1 MDSTTLIHKVL
12 SGHASELEKADL
24 NRWIESDP
32 ANKEEFED
40 IKFLMDNAEH
50 SENNV
55 DQNDSFYDGLRK
67 IKSTIELLKARN
79 KKIKLYKV
87 LSLIL
92 VGVILS
98 FIVATYLFDW
108 NPYQKK
114 QIDNSAGGESY
125 NVGSRILTDPLKFD
139 NVLLGEL
146 FRSLETNYDLV
157 ILVKSKELLS
167 CRFTGSFSKGV
178 TIDHIMHSLSKAIDF
193 ECTAIQEG
201 KYEIQGR
208 GC

>member
-1 MDSTTLIHKVL
+1 MNSITLIHKVL
-12 SGHASELEKADL
+12 SGHASELEKADF
-24 NRWIESDP
+24 NKWIESDP
-32 ANKEEFED
+32 ANKQDFED
-40 IKFLMDNAEH
+40 IKFLIDNAED

-55 DQNDSFYDGLRK
+55 DPNDSFYDGLRK

-79 KKIKLYKV
+79 KKIKLYRV
-87 LSLIL
+87 LCLIL

-98 FIVATYLFDW
+98 FNVSTYLFDW
-108 NPYQKK
+108 NPYKK
-114 QIDNSAGGESY
+114 NQIDNSVGGEGY
-125 NVGSRILTDPLKFD
+125 NVGSKILTDPLKFD
-139 NVLLGEL
+139 DVLLSEL

-157 ILVKSKELLS
+157 IIVKSNELLS

-178 TIDHIMHSLSKAIDF
+178 TIDHIMHSISKAIDF
-193 ECTAIQEG
+193 ECTAIQED